1 MQSTHW
7 WYISDDCTVASKFPK
22 CCKHLGPNIILVKT
36 TDSLKV
42 ESISSWVGGFNLVL
56 KKCESNWIRI
66 IFSKF
71 LWWKSNKKKFETT
84 TKILQL
90 LLKGPSIPK
99 VFNFVRFF
107 SSKRPPGSHASRGS
121 HVRTGKWK
129 PSRSCDNL
137 GVGWV
142 VGIFFRLEL
151 LLRSSLNQW

>member
-56 KKCESNWIRI
+56 KKIWVKLDQNHSPQVFVVKIQQ
-66 IFSKF
+66 
-71 LWWKSNKKKFETT
+71 KKFETT
-84 TKILQL
+84 TIQILQL
-90 LLKGPSIPK
+90 LLKGPSIPRYLISCEK
-99 VFNFVRFF
+99 GIKTATSDAIPRFTSTYRNLEAQSF
-107 SSKRPPGSHASRGS
+107 MRQPGS
-121 HVRTGKWK
+121 
-129 PSRSCDNL
+129 CF
-137 GVGWV
+137 V
-142 VGIFFRLEL
+142 VGSFGIGL